1 MMESLRGAATGWV
14 AKVLIGLLAM
24 SFAIWGINDVF
35 RGYRS
40 NVLAAVGDYEI
51 STEAYRMTLEQRL
64 RTLSRQTGQ
73 PITNQRAAEL
83 GLDRQVLAEML
94 RNGALQEQ
102 ASEMKLA
109 VPDAIIAE
117 EIAGETAFQNSRGQF
132 DANRF
137 RQILRQ
143 NGLNEQMFLR
153 EEKAGKLRQAIADP
167 ILNNLDPPETLVAA
181 IVRQMNE
188 RRDAKYFVV
197 SANVSELAP
206 ASETDLKTYYEKNQ
220 QQFTAP
226 AYRSL
231 VLLKLEPQD
240 VMGTITV
247 SEEDIASA
255 YESRKEQYRTPEK
268 RTVQQLTFATM
279 EEARAARQRIDQGT
293 DFLALAK
300 EKGLD
305 EKDITLG
312 HVARKDIPDT
322 AIANAA
328 FELPE
333 GTVSQPVEGRLAK
346 VLLRVTKITPEVVRP
361 LAEVRNELANT
372 IKLERAHEEIL
383 NVHGKIED
391 ERAGGANFEAIAKTV
406 NVPLITIPAID
417 ARGLDKAGKP
427 IEGIPAKSE
436 VLQLAF
442 DSDVGVETDPVPT
455 PNDGYVWV
463 DVRDVTA
470 AAVRPFADVR
480 AEVQKAYEAQR
491 LREQVLKKAN
501 DLVKRAEGGTS
512 LETLAQELGTQVKT
526 ETGLRRNDSRP
537 NFDNSAVS
545 ALFLAP
551 DNGFVYAPE
560 PDGKGAKILQAMPI
574 SAPAFD
580 PKSKEAQ
587 DVRKALADGVRNDLL
602 ATYISGVQQS
612 LGVSVNDQ
620 LWRETTGVSQ

>member
-14 AKVLIGLLAM
+14 AKILIGLLAM

-35 RGYRS
+35 TGYRS
-40 NVLAAVGDYEI
+40 NVLASVGDYEI
-51 STEAYRMTLEQRL
+51 SADAYRMTLEQRL
-64 RTLSRQTGQ
+64 RNMSRQTGQ

-83 GLDRQVLAEML
+83 GLDRQILADML

-117 EIAGETAFQNSRGQF
+117 EIAGEATFQNSRGQF

-137 RQILRQ
+137 RQILQQ

-167 ILNNLDPPETLVAA
+167 ILNNLDPPETLVEAV
-181 IVRQMNE
+181 VRQMSE
-188 RRDAKYFVV
+188 RRDAKYFLV
-197 SANVSELAP
+197 NVNAGELAP

-240 VMGTITV
+240 VTGSMTV
-247 SEEDIASA
+247 GDEDIAAA
-255 YESRKEQYRTPEK
+255 YESGKEKYRTPEK

-279 EEARAARQRIDQGT
+279 DEARAARQRIDQGT

-300 EKGLD
+300 EKGFE

-312 HVARKDIPDT
+312 HLARKDIPDK
-322 AIANAA
+322 AIADAA
-328 FELPE
+328 FSLTE
-333 GTVSQPVEGRLAK
+333 GAVSQPVEGRLAK
-346 VLLRVTKITPEVVRP
+346 ALLRVTKITPEVLRP
-361 LAEVRNELANT
+361 LAEVRNELANS
-372 IKLERAHEEIL
+372 IKLEHAHEEIL
-383 NVHGKIED
+383 NLHGKVED
-391 ERAGGANFEAIAKTV
+391 ERAGGANFEAIAKTL
-406 NVPLITIPAID
+406 NIPLVTIPAID
-417 ARGLDKAGKP
+417 ARGADKAGKP
-427 IEGIPAKSE
+427 VEGIPAKAE

-442 DSDVGVETDPVPT
+442 ESDVGVETDPVPT

-463 DVRDVTA
+463 DVRDVTP
-470 AAVRPFADVR
+470 AAVRPFAEVR
-480 AEVQKAYEAQR
+480 ADVQKAYDAQR
-491 LREQVLKKAN
+491 LRDQVLKKAN
-501 DLVKRAEGGTS
+501 ELVKRAEGGTS
-512 LETLAQELGTQVKT
+512 LEALAQELGTEVKT
-526 ETGLRRNDSRP
+526 ETGVKRNDSRP
-537 NFDNSAVS
+537 SFDSAAVS
-545 ALFLAP
+545 ALFLAS
-551 DNGFVYAPE
+551 DNGFVYAPAL
-560 PDGKGAKILQAMPI
+560 DGKGAKVIQALPI
-574 SAPAFD
+574 SAPQYD

-620 LWRETTGVSQ
+620 LWRQTTGVSQ